1 MLIVCVCTI
10 LERLVDNVTT
20 VGRADN
26 VREASLEA
34 LGYICQDIVSSFIH
48 SFIRVC
54 VVVVVIIIIIIFF
67 FSYNKNT
74 FFLQKNSSR
83 IPMYLYL
90 KVMLY

>member
-1 MLIVCVCTI
+1 VLIVCVCTI

-48 SFIRVC
+48 SFIRVLLLLL
-54 VVVVVIIIIIIFF
+54 FLLSF
-67 FSYNKNT
+67 FSLNKKKT
-74 FFLQKNSSR
+74 SVYKK
-83 IPMYLYL
+83 IPLGFQCTCTS
-90 KVMLY
+90 K